1 MTLYYQKIEKID
13 DRRKSRKDFHEFLFR
28 GPVGNIDQLIDTWVY
43 RRDPGEKVGAR
54 GFWNVN
60 VEQSPLFRKARQ
72 EQVNKA
78 ALELV
83 GANHFAKTLLWI
95 ARRVVLS
102 DEVPRFRRSPQN
114 AEIELGTGNVLE
126 VYSVGETRYSGLLV
140 V

>member
-1 MTLYYQKIEKID
+1 M
-13 DRRKSRKDFHEFLFR
+13 
-28 GPVGNIDQLIDTWVY
+28 
-43 RRDPGEKVGAR
+43 
-54 GFWNVN
+54 N

-102 DEVPRFRRSPQN
+102 DEVPRFRWSPQN
-114 AEIELGTGNVLE
+114 AEVELGAGNVLE